1 VQELPGRTRE
11 TILARAEGNPFFVE
25 GVVRSLIDL
34 GGLVWDTSTRNR
46 QVTEKATN
54 ISLPD
59 TLHGVIIAR
68 VDRLDDELQRVL
80 RLASAVGRS
89 FLYRLLETVMETE
102 QQLGES
108 LAALEDRELIR
119 QQALA
124 PELEYVF

>member
-1 VQELPGRTRE
+1 M
-11 TILARAEGNPFFVE
+11 E